1 MNSRDLGIVALIILG
16 VLVLVPVLG
25 MSLGGGWGM
34 MGPGMM
40 GGRGPSTGLGPG
52 MMGYGFGFGPLA
64 FLLLIVGIVLV
75 VLAFTRKESKAGD
88 SLEILKTRLA
98 RGEITKEQFEELKQ
112 VLH

>member
-1 MNSRDLGIVALIILG
+1 MNSRDLGVAALIILG
-16 VLVLVPVLG
+16 VLVLVPALV
-25 MSLGGGWGM
+25 MSFGGGWGM

-40 GGRGPSTGLGPG
+40 GGRG

-64 FLLLIVGIVLV
+64 FLLLVVGVVLV
-75 VLAFTRKESKAGD
+75 VLAFTRRESKPD
-88 SLEILKTRLA
+88 DTLQILKARLA